1 MILNKKRH
9 TNKSVLKIY
18 SDDDHGFVL
27 LKHNNAPA
35 GVHIALGSS
44 FSCHI
49 CWTGPGLQ
57 KREKNGQLTRIS
69 YYFDQNSSDMP
80 INF

>member
-1 MILNKKRH
+1 M
-9 TNKSVLKIY
+9 Y

-35 GVHIALGSS
+35 CVHIALGSS

-49 CWTGPGLQ
+49 CWTGPGLKQ
-57 KREKNGQLTRIS
+57 IKKTQLLYLNTLISHYSSTTFRSEFVSLGQ
-69 YYFDQNSSDMP
+69 QWEP
-80 INF
+80 I

>member
-1 MILNKKRH
+1 M
-9 TNKSVLKIY
+9 Y

-35 GVHIALGSS
+35 CVHIALGSS

-49 CWTGPGLQ
+49 CWTGPGLKTNKEDSITLLKYTHQ
-57 KREKNGQLTRIS
+57 SLFIN
-69 YYFDQNSSDMP
+69 YF
-80 INF
+80 

>member
-1 MILNKKRH
+1 M
-9 TNKSVLKIY
+9 Y

-35 GVHIALGSS
+35 GVHTALGSP

-49 CWTGPGLQ
+49 CWTGPGLKTNKEDSITLVCQ
-57 KREKNGQLTRIS
+57 IDVHARLLILGVKVQPT
-69 YYFDQNSSDMP
+69 
-80 INF
+80 

>member
-9 TNKSVLKIY
+9 TNKSVFKIY

-35 GVHIALGSS
+35 GVHIALGSP

-57 KREKNGQLTRIS
+57 
-69 YYFDQNSSDMP
+69 
-80 INF
+80 